1 MVRSRREI
9 PAVQVVGYRLL
20 GIGLV
25 VSGLAIFVAVLHKL
39 QGSQLGVADLLVL
52 IFAGAMTTAF
62 LWYGWYLIKQSVRD
76 KR

>member
-1 MVRSRREI
+1 MRSRREI

-20 GIGLV
+20 G
-25 VSGLAIFVAVLHKL
+25 VSLIICGVALFAAVLHKL
-39 QGSQLGVADLLVL
+39 GGSQLGVTELLVL

-62 LWYGWYLIKQSVRD
+62 LRYGWYLIKQGFPD